1 MLAALKQIRDQ
12 FAAVFGP
19 MKTHQK
25 VTLVVL
31 GLMVLAP
38 FIYLMTAKP
47 ADDYEPLQWGAAYDR
62 EVLIQAEQALIERG
76 YSDFKSVGQRLLAPK
91 SKLDQYNAAL
101 NSAGINSPRSA
112 LDQEKEFDK
121 LSVFTPREQLE
132 ARRDVI
138 LKKELRNMLR
148 DISGIQDGEVFWAR
162 SKSSSRWPNAPAV
175 TATVKLIP
183 KLGKELTPD
192 KVEDIRNAVANMV
205 PDLKREAV
213 VIVNTRTGRSYLPSD
228 DSDPF
233 DSKVDQRKQRVIY
246 EYQSRIAEAVSYIPD
261 VVVSVNVDFDN
272 IRTSKE
278 RTQKIDQKTVELTTI
293 NKTRSSTSSQNQPSG
308 IPGTSS
314 NQPRDLTSANVAPSQ
329 STEKDSETATY
340 SAPSVTVTETE
351 LLGVAPKA
359 VRATVSIPEDYIEKI
374 AAREGVPTP
383 KTDQEKA
390 DYRKAVEAIR
400 TREIAKVKQHVQ
412 TLLPPGSGPESVAVS
427 SFTAVPVEQPVAS
440 VPVTDR
446 VGDLLTNWG
455 STFGLLLFAGWAM
468 LMLKKSM
475 PVIQPSET
483 KALDTLVQALRP
495 EPVFTPPPVAP
506 MMMSMPEPE
515 VEKPLTSRD
524 ALQDLVQQDPAAA
537 AAILQKWLQKA

>member
-1 MLAALKQIRDQ
+1 MLAVLQQIREQ
-12 FAAVFGP
+12 FAAVFAP

-31 GLMVLAP
+31 GLMVLTP

-47 ADDYEPLQWGAAYDR
+47 GDDLEPLQWGAAYDR
-62 EVLIQAEQALIERG
+62 DVLIQAEQALLERG
-76 YSDFKSVGQRLLAPK
+76 YTDFKSVGQRIMAPK
-91 SKLDQYNAAL
+91 SKVDQYNAAL
-101 NSAGINSPRSA
+101 NGAGINSPRSA

-162 SKSSSRWPNAPAV
+162 SKTSSRWPNAPLV

-183 KLGKELTPD
+183 KVGKELTAD
-192 KVEDIRNAVANMV
+192 KVEDIRSAVANMV
-205 PDLKREAV
+205 PDLKRDNV
-213 VIVNTRTGRSYLPSD
+213 VVVNTRTGRSFMPAD
-228 DSDPF
+228 EQDPF
-233 DSKVDQRKQRVIY
+233 DSKVDQRKQRVIHD
-246 EYQSRIAEAVSYIPD
+246 YQARISEAVSYIPD

-278 RTQKIDQKTVELTTI
+278 RKQQIDQKTVELTTI
-293 NKTRSSTSSQNQPSG
+293 NKTRSSTSTQTQPSG

-329 STEKDSETATY
+329 SNEKDSETATY

-351 LLGVAPKA
+351 LVGVTPKA
-359 VRATVSIPEDYIEKI
+359 VRATVSIPDDYFEKI
-374 AAREGVPTP
+374 AAREGVPVP
-383 KTDQEKA
+383 KTDSEKL
-390 DYRKAVEAIR
+390 DYRKAIDVIR
-400 TREIAKVKQHVQ
+400 TREIAKVKQSVT
-412 TLLPPGSGPESVAVS
+412 TLLPPGASPDSVAVAS
-427 SFTAVPVEQPVAS
+427 HTPVPVEQPVAT
-440 VPVTDR
+440 VPVTEQ
-446 VGDLLTNWG
+446 VGDILTNWG
-455 STFGLLLFAGWAM
+455 STLGLLLFAGWAL

-475 PVIQPSET
+475 PAAQPTDS
-483 KALDTLVQALRP
+483 KALDSLVQALRP
-495 EPVFTPPPVAP
+495 EPVFAPPPP
-506 MMMSMPEPE
+506 LMMPIPEPE
-515 VEKPLTSRD
+515 ELPPQTSRD
-524 ALQDLVQQDPAAA
+524 ILQDLVQQDPAAA

>member
-1 MLAALKQIRDQ
+1 MLAALQQIREQ
-12 FAAVFGP
+12 FAAVFAP

-31 GLMVLAP
+31 GLMVLTP

-47 ADDYEPLQWGAAYDR
+47 GDDLEPLQWGAAYDR
-62 EVLIQAEQALIERG
+62 DVLIQAEQALLERG
-76 YSDFKSVGQRLLAPK
+76 YTDFKSVGQRIMAPK
-91 SKLDQYNAAL
+91 SKVDQYNAAL
-101 NSAGINSPRSA
+101 NGAGINSPRSA

-162 SKSSSRWPNAPAV
+162 SKTSSRWPNAPLV

-183 KLGKELTPD
+183 KVGKELTAD
-192 KVEDIRNAVANMV
+192 KVEDIRSAVANMV
-205 PDLKREAV
+205 PDLKRDNV
-213 VIVNTRTGRSYLPSD
+213 VVVNTRTGRSFMPAD
-228 DSDPF
+228 EQDPF
-233 DSKVDQRKQRVIY
+233 DSKVDQRKQRVVHD
-246 EYQSRIAEAVSYIPD
+246 YQARISEAVSYIPD

-278 RTQKIDQKTVELTTI
+278 RKQQIDQKTVELTTI
-293 NKTRSSTSSQNQPSG
+293 NKTRSSTSTQTQPSG

-329 STEKDSETATY
+329 SNEKDSETATY

-351 LLGVAPKA
+351 LVGVTPKA
-359 VRATVSIPEDYIEKI
+359 VRATVSIPDDYFEKI
-374 AAREGVPTP
+374 AAREGVPVP
-383 KTDQEKA
+383 KTDSEKL
-390 DYRKAVEAIR
+390 DYRKAIDVIR
-400 TREIAKVKQHVQ
+400 TREIAKVKQSVT
-412 TLLPPGSGPESVAVS
+412 TLLPPGASPDSVAVAS
-427 SFTAVPVEQPVAS
+427 HTPVPVEQPVAT
-440 VPVTDR
+440 VPVTEQ
-446 VGDLLTNWG
+446 VGDILTNWG
-455 STFGLLLFAGWAM
+455 STLGLLLFAGWAL

-475 PVIQPSET
+475 PAAQPTDS
-483 KALDTLVQALRP
+483 KALDSLVQALRP
-495 EPVFTPPPVAP
+495 EPVFAPPPP
-506 MMMSMPEPE
+506 LMMPIPEPE
-515 VEKPLTSRD
+515 ELPPQTSRD
-524 ALQDLVQQDPAAA
+524 ILQDLVQQDPAAA

>member
-1 MLAALKQIRDQ
+1 MLSALKQIREQ
-12 FAAVFGP
+12 FAAIFAP

-31 GLMVLAP
+31 GLTVLAP
-38 FIYLMTAKP
+38 FIYLMTARP

-62 EVLIQAEQALIERG
+62 EVLIQAEQALVERG
-76 YSDFKSVGQRLLAPK
+76 YSDFKSVGNRLLAPK

-101 NSAGINSPRSA
+101 NAAGINNPRSV
-112 LDQEKEFDK
+112 LDQEKELDK
-121 LSVFTPREQLE
+121 LSPFTPREQLD
-132 ARRDVI
+132 ARREVV

-162 SKSSSRWPNAPAV
+162 SKSSSRWPNAPMV

-183 KLGKELTPD
+183 KIGKELTPD
-192 KVEDIRNAVANMV
+192 KVDDIRNAVANMV
-205 PDLKREAV
+205 PDLKRENV

-228 DSDPF
+228 ESDPF
-233 DSKVDQRKQRVIY
+233 DSKVDQRKQRVIFD
-246 EYQSRIAEAVSYIPD
+246 YQTRIAEAVSYIPD

-278 RTQKIDQKTVELTTI
+278 RRQQIDQKTVELTTI
-293 NKTRSSTSSQNQPSG
+293 AKTRSSTSTQNQPSG

-329 STEKDSETATY
+329 SNEKDSETATY

-351 LLGVAPKA
+351 LVGVTPKA
-359 VRATVSIPEDYIEKI
+359 VRASVSIPEDYIEKI
-374 AAREGVPTP
+374 ALREGVPVP
-383 KTDQEKA
+383 KTDAEKA
-390 DYRKAVEAIR
+390 DYRKALEAIR
-400 TREIAKVKQHVQ
+400 TREIANVKKAVQ
-412 TLLPPGSGPESVAVS
+412 TLLPPGSGADAVAVS
-427 SFTAVPVEQPVAS
+427 SFTPVSVEQPIAA

-446 VGDLLTNWG
+446 VGDVLTNWG
-455 STFGLLLFAGWAM
+455 STIGLLLFAAWAL

-475 PVIQPSET
+475 PTAQPTDS

-495 EPVFTPPPVAP
+495 EPVFAPPPPPPV
-506 MMMSMPEPE
+506 MMSMPEPE
-515 VEKPLTSRD
+515 EVKPQTSRD
-524 ALQDLVQQDPAAA
+524 VLQDLVQQDPAAA